1 MSETPTTRR
10 VYLETFGCQMND
22 YDTARMMRLLETAGY
37 EKVEL
42 PKDADLI
49 LVNTCSVRDK
59 AEQKALSRLGRL
71 KSLRRT
77 RPGILL
83 GVTGCFA
90 QREGEKFLRRMPY
103 IDLILGT
110 GAIERLPEHI
120 RALECGRGPIVD
132 IDLEPT
138 PSPVTDF
145 GRHLPGKGSSVAAF
159 LTIMRGCDN
168 YCAYCVVP
176 YVRGPERSRPPDDI
190 LREARGLITQGAHEL
205 TLLGQNVNSY
215 GRGLGDE
222 IDFPR
227 LLTMVHD
234 LDGLTRLRFTTS
246 HPKDLS
252 DRLIDAFAKLPKLAP
267 HLHLPVQAGSNQVL
281 ARMNR
286 GYTVEQY
293 LARVDALRAA
303 RPGIA
308 VTTDILVGFP
318 GETDDDFRQT
328 CDLVESVRYS
338 NAFSFRYSVR
348 PGTAAAKWPD
358 DVPDEQKIER
368 LINLQARQQRIT
380 RELHRE
386 MVGGRV
392 EVLVEREQTEPG
404 LPRWS
409 GKSGCYREVHFA
421 GDDIGLG
428 DMVTVEVERAFANHL
443 EGRAAPTAPPVQRQ

>member
-338 NAFSFRYSVR
+338 NAF
-348 PGTAAAKWPD
+348 
-358 DVPDEQKIER
+358 
-368 LINLQARQQRIT
+368 
-380 RELHRE
+380 
-386 MVGGRV
+386 
-392 EVLVEREQTEPG
+392 
-404 LPRWS
+404 
-409 GKSGCYREVHFA
+409 KSS
-421 GDDIGLG
+421 D
-428 DMVTVEVERAFANHL
+428 
-443 EGRAAPTAPPVQRQ
+443 